1 MSRHEAPTLLGLA
14 LLSAGLICVALNDT
28 PATSSPNT
36 LEEVAEIAHTLGLHC
51 RSDRQDGALQ
61 TRLVISGE
69 PLTLLQANF
78 LRFGDPRHPCW
89 TGTVAVSI
97 CPERYLCPRDVDYV
111 AEWGAFL
118 VFGDPELVRKL
129 TAPRSAGSGG

>member
-14 LLSAGLICVALNDT
+14 MLSAGLMYVALNDV
-28 PATSSPNT
+28 PVPSGPNT
-36 LEEVAEIAHTLGLHC
+36 LDEVAEIAGTLGLHC
-51 RSDRQDGALQ
+51 RSDRRDGAVHC
-61 TRLVISGE
+61 RLVISGE

-97 CPERYLCPRDVDYV
+97 DPERYL
-111 AEWGAFL
+111 
-118 VFGDPELVRKL
+118 
-129 TAPRSAGSGG
+129 